1 MPAGFHTGCLV
12 GAVFAASMTGISF
25 WVHKRFNDNC
35 KSPVNP
41 SGLVVHDNS
50 TVPAKVAK
58 IGMIVSAVV
67 TALLVFVL
75 FRQYK
80 GVGGHQGGCQLTLVY
95 AGLVLGTSL
104 WVRKTV
110 KDFCPDPA
118 SGPKFDNLLIGYSVA
133 AGLVGA
139 VVVYDMYRH
148 ASVKPYLRG
157 QGSRPLKD

>member
-35 KSPVNP
+35 KNA
-41 SGLVVHDNS
+41 LVGFPDNS

-148 ASVKPYLRG
+148 ASVKHI
-157 QGSRPLKD
+157 

>member
-1 MPAGFHTGCLV
+1 MPAGLHTGCLV
-12 GAVFAASMTGISF
+12 GAVFAASMTGITF
-25 WVHKRFNDNC
+25 WIKKRFDDNC
-35 KSPVNP
+35 RPAVNP
-41 SGLVVHDNS
+41 SNINVTDNS
-50 TVPAKVAK
+50 QVPAKVAK
-58 IGMIVSAVV
+58 ISMIVSAVV
-67 TALLVFVL
+67 TAILLFVL

-95 AGLVLGTSL
+95 AALVLGTSL
-104 WVRKTV
+104 WLRKTV

-148 ASVKPYLRG
+148 ATIKP
-157 QGSRPLKD
+157 